1 MRNSTVALHGKGEG
15 VQQIERDERRLAIA
29 ACCFL
34 AFPSFKDCVVLFGS
48 LAGISSGIASAVSYA
63 ILAIVLLRA
72 IPSVLKRM
80 SWPDLGL
87 FSALLFVLLASW
99 IANPSSVY
107 SGLFVGLLTM
117 LLTQCLGM
125 YFICRSIRDWE
136 QCWRFMGIASLAIL
150 VMQGIILVI
159 PSNSGFLA
167 DSYSQSFS
175 YQTLPAAA
183 YYLVSLFKRPRV
195 LTLLL
200 FIASVGL
207 IVASGTRG
215 PLAALAGLAVV
226 LFVLEKRLGV
236 WRIIIAGT
244 IVVAVLFF
252 QDLLI
257 AVLAVM
263 RDVFESLGLSTRI
276 LDVLYEGNFFASDER
291 PILIRNVLHLIS
303 ASPLTGYGIGGDRI
317 AIATA
322 MGGLDEV
329 SGYYAHNFFLECLMQ
344 YGLIAGALIGV
355 AACWLF
361 MRAISSSSGA
371 GRAVVLTMLGA
382 GFAPLLV
389 SSSYMGSSL
398 FFMCVALCVVAVQ
411 GPQTTE
417 VKTESLKAE
426 SLKTEGLEGDAADAL
441 RSPASR

>member
-1 MRNSTVALHGKGEG
+1 MRNNTVAFCGKGEEI
-15 VQQIERDERRLAIA
+15 QRIDRDERRLAIA

-48 LAGISSGIASAVSYA
+48 LAGISSGITSVISYA
-63 ILAIVLLRA
+63 ILVVVLLRA

-87 FSALLFVLLASW
+87 FSVLLFVLLASW

-107 SGLFVGLLTM
+107 GGLFVGLLTM

-125 YFICRSIRDWE
+125 YFVCRSIRDWE
-136 QCWRFMGIASLAIL
+136 QCWRFMGTASLAIL

-183 YYLVSLFKRPRV
+183 YYLVSFFKRPNAV
-195 LTLLL
+195 VLL
-200 FIASVGL
+200 FFIMSVSL

-215 PLAALAGLAVV
+215 PLAALAVLAVV
-226 LFVLEKRLGV
+226 LLILEKRLGV
-236 WRIIIAGT
+236 WRIIIAGA
-244 IVVAVLFF
+244 IVVVALFF
-252 QDLLI
+252 QDVLL

-263 RDVFESLGLSTRI
+263 RDAFESFGLSTRI

-303 ASPLTGYGIGGDRI
+303 ASPLMGHGIGGDRI

-322 MGGLDEV
+322 MGGIDEV

-344 YGLIAGALIGV
+344 YGVIVGSLIGV

-361 MRAISSSSGA
+361 IRAIAVSSGA

-382 GFAPLLV
+382 GFAPLLA
-389 SSSYMGSSL
+389 SSSYVGSPL

-411 GPQTTE
+411 RRQTTE
-417 VKTESLKAE
+417 A
-426 SLKTEGLEGDAADAL
+426 KTEGLEGDAADAL
-441 RSPASR
+441 RSPANC

>member
-1 MRNSTVALHGKGEG
+1 MRNGTVALRGKGEEA
-15 VQQIERDERRLAIA
+15 QQIERDERRLAIA

-34 AFPSFKDCVVLFGS
+34 TFPSFKDCVVLFGS
-48 LAGISSGIASAVSYA
+48 LVGIPSGIASAVSYA
-63 ILAIVLLRA
+63 ILVIVLLRA

-87 FSALLFVLLASW
+87 FSALLFVLLGSW
-99 IANPSSVY
+99 IANPSSMY
-107 SGLFVGLLTM
+107 SSLFVGLLTM

-183 YYLVSLFKRPRV
+183 YYLVRLFKRPKV

-215 PLAALAGLAVV
+215 PLAALAVLAVV
-226 LFVLEKRLGV
+226 LIVLEKRLGV
-236 WRIIIAGT
+236 WRIIIAGV
-244 IVVAVLFF
+244 IVVVVLFF
-252 QDLLI
+252 QDLLT
-257 AVLAVM
+257 AVLAVT
-263 RDVFESLGLSTRI
+263 RNVFESFGLSTRI

-291 PILIRNVLHLIS
+291 PILVRNVLHLIS
-303 ASPLTGYGIGGDRI
+303 ALPLTGYGIGGDRI

-322 MGGLDEV
+322 MGGIDEV
-329 SGYYAHNFFLECLMQ
+329 SGYYAHNFFLECMMQ
-344 YGLIAGALIGV
+344 YGLIVGVLIGV

-361 MRAISSSSGA
+361 MRAISVSSGA
-371 GRAVVLTMLGA
+371 RRAVVLTMLGV

-389 SSSYMGSSL
+389 SGSYMGSPL
-398 FFMCVALCVVAVQ
+398 FFMCVALCIGTAQ
-411 GPQTTE
+411 EPETTE
-417 VKTESLKAE
+417 VKTEG
-426 SLKTEGLEGDAADAL
+426 LKTEGLEGDAADAL